1 MPDEPEHLIVGQ
13 VVAPFGVKGE
23 MKVNIMTEFPDRFKK
38 LEAVILAPFNS
49 IAPADVP
56 TDSLNPGTVRPAPL
70 REGQTFRPPR
80 QPTPFSIDSAH
91 FHKGQLLLKVQG
103 VDDVESAQAL
113 RGYWLL
119 VPTEQARKL
128 PRGAYYLYQVVG
140 LEVYTTKGDLVG
152 KVEDVIT
159 STANDVYVVRGPG
172 VNDPAG
178 ELLVPAVKQ
187 IVKKLDVAGGKI
199 LITPPSDWT

>member
-23 MKVNIMTEFPDRFKK
+23 MKVNIMTEFPDRFNK
-38 LEAVILAPFNS
+38 LEAVILAPFKS

-56 TDSLNPGTVRPAPL
+56 ANSLNPGMVRPAPV
-70 REGQTFRPPR
+70 REGETFRPPKE
-80 QPTPFSIDSAH
+80 PTPFDIE
-91 FHKGQLLLKVQG
+91 FTRLHKGQLLLKVQG
-103 VDDVESAQAL
+103 VDDLESAQAL

-140 LEVYTTKGDLVG
+140 LDVYTTKGDLVG

-172 VNDPAG
+172 VNDPTG

-187 IVKKLDVAGGKI
+187 VVKKLDVAGGKV
-199 LITPPSDWT
+199 LIAPPSEWA

>member
-1 MPDEPEHLIVGQ
+1 MQDEPEHLIVGQ

-23 MKVNIMTEFPDRFKK
+23 MKVNIMTEFPDRFNK
-38 LEAVILAPFNS
+38 LEAVILAPFKS

-56 TDSLNPGTVRPAPL
+56 TDSLNPGTVRPAAI
-70 REGQTFRPPR
+70 REGQTFRPPKE
-80 QPTPFSIDSAH
+80 PTPFDIESTRM
-91 FHKGQLLLKVQG
+91 HKGQLLLKVQG
-103 VDDVESAQAL
+103 VDDLESAQAL

-140 LEVYTTKGDLVG
+140 LEVFTTKGDLVG

-172 VNDPAG
+172 VDDPTG

-187 IVKKLDVAGGKI
+187 VVKKLDVTGGKI
-199 LITPPSDWT
+199 LITPPSEWA